1 MAVTSVAAEIGARP
15 RRRASLPRSPRRVA
29 PRGVRCGAGLRRPS
43 SGRPCPRLARPAG
56 RLWGLVLALAAW
68 TGCASPDLPDP
79 AFQVERTLVQV
90 VAELEAAETVDVYR
104 QDPPRDVSGENL
116 YRASVERLRRM
127 EALGVDPVA
136 QPALDYAM
144 ATSLW
149 RLGRYEE
156 AAARWDDAARSPSL
170 ADAAGHRAA
179 DARVMAGWTA
189 PIEDRGSGRE
199 LLARLEER
207 RRGLLDRLEELDG
220 GDPRRSQVEVEIE
233 RYDVRAREWYWK
245 YRAAIG
251 AENALSFARHVATTH
266 VDSRRVLEHLLRVG
280 DMYAE
285 LARTTV
291 AQADPADHT
300 HDPALLRGLVREAL
314 AVYAEVAAV
323 DGRPEREEARAAMVQ
338 LEALLARVE
347 EG

>member
-1 MAVTSVAAEIGARP
+1 MSFFT
-15 RRRASLPRSPRRVA
+15 
-29 PRGVRCGAGLRRPS
+29 
-43 SGRPCPRLARPAG
+43 
-56 RLWGLVLALAAW
+56 
-68 TGCASPDLPDP
+68 
-79 AFQVERTLVQV
+79 TLVHDICKLILLQS
-90 VAELEAAETVDVYR
+90 
-104 QDPPRDVSGENL
+104 DPQGYHEIVQRIYSE
-116 YRASVERLRRM
+116 Y
-127 EALGVDPVA
+127 
-136 QPALDYAM
+136 QPF
-144 ATSLW
+144 
-149 RLGRYEE
+149 G
-156 AAARWDDAARSPSL
+156 
-170 ADAAGHRAA
+170 
-179 DARVMAGWTA
+179 
-189 PIEDRGSGRE
+189 
-199 LLARLEER
+199 
-207 RRGLLDRLEELDG
+207 GL
-220 GDPRRSQVEVEIE
+220 EIE